1 MICILG
7 GQKEREIWTESA
19 RCTRSERI
27 TSHCTEARPIR
38 ICNKKGR
45 ETRRVKC
52 RSAVN
57 SIRGR
62 CFTPL
67 PFYFYRCIGLNGLL
81 REFDFTWRVQLWM
94 DVPFCINVS
103 FEIARKLPIYASGKY
118 MDHLTNGKLNEE
130 CFDLFLKW
138 LMNLIYIRY

>member
-1 MICILG
+1 MICIRG
-7 GQKEREIWTESA
+7 GQKEREIWTEIA
-19 RCTRSERI
+19 RRMRTERI
-27 TSHCTEARPIR
+27 TSHCTGARPIR

-57 SIRGR
+57 PIRGR
-62 CFTPL
+62 
-67 PFYFYRCIGLNGLL
+67 PFRAVALLFLQMYRIKWASSWIRLHM
-81 REFDFTWRVQLWM
+81 TWRVQLWM

-118 MDHLTNGKLNEE
+118 MDHLINGKQWGMFWSVSKMINESE
-130 CFDLFLKW
+130 LH
-138 LMNLIYIRY
+138 